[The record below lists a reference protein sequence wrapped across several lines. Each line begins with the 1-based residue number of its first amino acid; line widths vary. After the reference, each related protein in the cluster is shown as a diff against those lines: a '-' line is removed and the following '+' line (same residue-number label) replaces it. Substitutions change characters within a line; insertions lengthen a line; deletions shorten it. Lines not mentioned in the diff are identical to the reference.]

1 MADVPRGFIDL
12 PPDYIGD
19 KRPWAELSDADLHA
33 MVRANE
39 WIGNL
44 ALLVALLERVAIK
57 AAPTLYDWRALR
69 AAMGDNGDNLGS
81 TSLRQIADRWR
92 AAHTK
97 RGLWENHWIPD
108 GPSDVADLYTFQ
120 PPKYG
125 FESCVPLATWTGYY
139 KTSYRVRM
147 ASRRILQVDP
157 EELVAV
163 GRRETA
169 KFILYDVILRQR
181 RYVSGAIADGYPSL
195 FSRAAPKVQA
205 IFDLQAAAGH
215 KGDATG
221 AKMALRSML
230 LLIGAEDP
238 GRATLMLASIKRV
251 LGYEVI
257 GYHKEE
263 RLSFSMAVHEM
274 AVTMAQRVPN
284 DPEVQE
290 LAQRVSAFLFRPE
303 GKMRAYDLELFER
316 DKEDNFGYEGRQYED
331 EEGNPYPEQPSRR
344 RRRARDKDSALEPG
358 TKRHRAAVDSLV
370 AFFGRPKVER
380 MRLFVH
386 TVHVQGCA

>member
-1 MADVPRGFIDL
+1 MDNPPL
-12 PPDYIGD
+12 PPGYIGD
-19 KRPWAELSDADLHA
+19 KLPWAEVSDADLHA
-33 MVRANE
+33 MARTDK
-39 WIGNL
+39 WIGNV
-44 ALLVALLERVAIK
+44 ALLVAILERVAGK
-57 AAPTLYDWRALR
+57 EVPTLAEWRALR

-81 TSLRQIADRWR
+81 TSLRRIADRWR
-92 AAHTK
+92 VAHTK

-108 GPSDVADLYTFQ
+108 GPSAVVDLYTFQ
-120 PPKYG
+120 TPKYG
-125 FESCVPLATWTGYY
+125 FESCVPLASWTGYY
-139 KTSYRVRM
+139 KMKYRGWM
-147 ASRRILQVDP
+147 AARVVPQVDAAG
-157 EELVAV
+157 LVAV

-331 EEGNPYPEQPSRR
+331 EEGIMVRKDHAFATCAPWL
-344 RRRARDKDSALEPG
+344 ARSE
-358 TKRHRAAVDSLV
+358 S
-370 AFFGRPKVER
+370 
-380 MRLFVH
+380 
-386 TVHVQGCA
+386 